1 MTATSTRRAAEIAII
16 DAAYEL
22 VDAPLYSDMNARID
36 RLRGRVREHE
46 DLGLD
51 TTSQPAFS
59 NNSTDTS
66 AEAGA
71 SMVTHVGKLA
81 RQCFD
86 EIASVYRNDG
96 VGMTVDAL
104 EQVLNRSHQSVSA
117 RVNELRNKGWLT
129 DSGVRRKTRSGRAA
143 IVWTVSEQAKAAK
156 L

>member
-16 DAAYEL
+16 DAAYRY
-22 VDAPLYSDMNARID
+22 VDTWNVYD
-36 RLRGRVREHE
+36 RAALGRAVAEHE
-46 DLGLD
+46 YLGLD

-71 SMVTHVGKLA
+71 SMNTHVGKLA

-86 EIASVYRNDG
+86 EIASVWRNDG

-104 EQVLNRSHQSVSA
+104 EQTLNRSHQSVSA

-129 DSGVRRKTRSGRAA
+129 DSGVRRKTRSGRPA
-143 IVWTVSEQAKAAK
+143 IVWTPTVQAVNFT
-156 L
+156 